1 MDFVDVYLAE
11 VFHVL
16 EHLVGQFDTF
26 ARIFKSLL
34 MVLVLTED
42 GTELEL
48 QLALL
53 VCLAATHR
61 HPLALVELLLQLL
74 VLVAI
79 LSLVLTPH
87 QEL

>member
-11 VFHVL
+11 VFHVF
-16 EHLVGQFDTF
+16 EHLVRQFDTF
-26 ARIFKSLL
+26 ARIFKGLL

-42 GTELEL
+42 GAELQL

-61 HPLALVELLLQLL
+61 HPSAFVELG
-74 VLVAI
+74 V
-79 LSLVLTPH
+79 
-87 QEL
+87 